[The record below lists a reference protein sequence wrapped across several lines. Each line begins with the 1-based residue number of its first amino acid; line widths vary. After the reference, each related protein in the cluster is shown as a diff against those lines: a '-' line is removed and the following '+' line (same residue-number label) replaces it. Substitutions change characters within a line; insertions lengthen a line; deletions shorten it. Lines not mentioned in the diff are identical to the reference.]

1 MKRKI
6 IILLTLLLCA
16 VCAISLG
23 ACQGGCNYQILDT
36 QYAYN
41 YAYMKIGDEWVNVP
55 IAKWADYEDGEQ
67 LQVILQD
74 GSVILTSSINC
85 ILYYGELPKT

>member
-16 VCAISLG
+16 ICTISLG
-23 ACQGGCNYQILDT
+23 ACKGGCNYQVIDL
-36 QYAYN
+36 QYAFTH
-41 YAYMKIGDEWVNVP
+41 AYMKIGDEWVNVP
-55 IAKWADYEDGEQ
+55 ITKWTDYEGEQ
-67 LQVILQD
+67 FQITLQD
-74 GSVILTSSINC
+74 GSVMVISSVNC

>member
-16 VCAISLG
+16 VCTISLS
-23 ACQGGCNYQILDT
+23 ACNYQVIDL
-36 QYAYN
+36 QFSYN
-41 YAYMKIGDEWVNVP
+41 YAYMKIGEEWVNVP
-55 IAKWADYEDGEQ
+55 ITKWTDYEDGEQ
-67 LQVILQD
+67 IQITLQD

-85 ILYYGELPKT
+85 ILYCGELPKT

>member
-6 IILLTLLLCA
+6 IILLTILLCA
-16 VCAISLG
+16 ICTISLG
-23 ACQGGCNYQILDT
+23 ACKGGCNYTIIDL

-41 YAYMKIGDEWVNVP
+41 YAYMKIGDTWVNVP
-55 IAKWADYEDGEQ
+55 ISQWNDYEDGEQ
-67 LQVILQD
+67 IQVTLED
-74 GSVILTSSINC
+74 GSKILTSSINC